1 MSAFVLRK
9 RTIALAAALLLA
21 AGCAHKPADKPAD
34 KPAAAA
40 AAADAATSTATSA
53 TSATAPAP
61 ALPADVAG
69 LAAPDKSAAAAPAA
83 AVAAPGTA
91 PAPAG
96 ATTLAAL
103 QPTGEFVSP
112 SRSEVAPKEPGRVA
126 AVYVDAGTR
135 VSRGQ
140 QLLTLETD
148 YFRIDIQRAT
158 ADLARA
164 KAAEEEARRDF
175 ERKKGLLGNESIPQ
189 ATFDRSQSVYS
200 QAQAARA
207 SAEAA
212 LSLARQHL
220 DDAVMRSPMTGVVSE
235 RRTDVGQRLGEAGV
249 AFVIEQTAPLKLR
262 FSIPERYLGELKIG
276 RTVTAHVDPYPGES
290 FTGRIKTVGGVI
302 DPATRT
308 FFAEAEFANA
318 DGRLRPGLFARVD
331 LGAR

>member
-1 MSAFVLRK
+1 MSAFVLRRK
-9 RTIALAAALLLA
+9 EIALAAALLLA
-21 AGCAHKPADKPAD
+21 AGCARKPAD
-34 KPAAAA
+34 KPAATNSAA
-40 AAADAATSTATSA
+40 STAPSA
-53 TSATAPAP
+53 AAPAP

-69 LAAPDKSAAAAPAA
+69 LATPDKSAAAAT
-83 AVAAPGTA
+83 PGTA

-96 ATTLAAL
+96 TTTLTAL

-140 QLLTLETD
+140 PLLTLETD
-148 YFRIDIQRAT
+148 YFRIDVQRAT

-164 KAAEEEARRDF
+164 KAAEEEGRRDF

-189 ATFDRSQSVYS
+189 ATFDRSQSAYS

-262 FSIPERYLGELKIG
+262 FSIPERYLGELKTG
-276 RTVTAHVDPYPGES
+276 RTVTARVDPYPGES